1 MDTYGDAGG
10 YGDASELYGG
20 GGGNGGGNGGNGDDE
35 NRMGGEAAIRK
46 PPRPAR

>member
-20 GGGNGGGNGGNGDDE
+20 GGGAGQDE
-35 NRMGGEAAIRK
+35 NRMGGEGAIRK
-46 PPRPAR
+46 PPRVSSR